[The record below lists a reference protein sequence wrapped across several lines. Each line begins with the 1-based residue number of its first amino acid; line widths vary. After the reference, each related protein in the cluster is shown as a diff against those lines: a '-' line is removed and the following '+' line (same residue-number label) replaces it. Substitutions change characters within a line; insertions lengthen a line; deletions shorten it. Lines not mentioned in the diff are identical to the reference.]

1 MRKETINKSVLLA
14 LVAGISLLFLSMI
27 QPFLMAIFMAAL
39 FAAMTRPVYLLLVDW
54 LRGRRYLASFANLLL
69 LLIVVLIP
77 VSVLLGIFIAQA
89 VNVGET
95 VAPLVVKTL
104 KEPGTFSDLLEQVPL
119 YHYVAPYT
127 DHITARAAESVEAI
141 GKFLVGG
148 VSTVALGT
156 ANFVFMTLVFFYT
169 LFFFQIDGP
178 KVVERILYYLPLN
191 DHDERRMLERFTS
204 VTRAMIKG
212 TLLIGL
218 LQGTLAG
225 LAFGVAGV
233 GNAVF
238 WGIVMA
244 VLSIV
249 PGIGSAVVW
258 VPASIMLIVQGHI
271 VAGVGLLLFC
281 GLVVG
286 SVDNVLRPLL
296 VGKDVNMH
304 ELMIFFGTL
313 GGLFMFG
320 MAGLL
325 IGPLVASLFL
335 TIWDIYGIAFKDML
349 PAVGPHPELRM
360 GKRADRAGEGGK
372 GEEQRSAGPAPAHD
386 EQLADWRPED
396 EPSGDSEHSRG
407 T

>member
-1 MRKETINKSVLLA
+1 MKKETINRSVLLA

-27 QPFLMAIFMAAL
+27 QPFLLAIFMAAL
-39 FAAMTRPVYLLLVDW
+39 FAAMTRPVYLYLVHL
-54 LRGRRYLASFANLLL
+54 LRGRPALASFANLLL
-69 LLIVVLIP
+69 LLFVVLIP

-95 VAPLVVKTL
+95 VTPLVVQAL
-104 KEPGTFSDLLEQVPL
+104 KDPNTFGAWLEKVPFRE
-119 YHYVAPYT
+119 YVTPYENQ
-127 DHITARAAESVEAI
+127 ITAKVAESVEAI

-148 VSTVALGT
+148 LSSFALGT
-156 ANFVFMTLVFFYT
+156 ANFLFMTLVFFYT
-169 LFFFQIDGP
+169 LFFFQLDGP
-178 KVVERILYYLPLN
+178 RVVERILYYLPLN

-212 TLLIGL
+212 TLLIGMI
-218 LQGTLAG
+218 QGALAG
-225 LAFGVAGV
+225 LAFAVAGV

-238 WGIVMA
+238 WGTVMA

-249 PGIGSAVVW
+249 PGIGSAAIW
-258 VPASIMLIVQGHI
+258 VPASIILVFQGQV
-271 VAGVGLLLFC
+271 VAGIGLMLFC

-286 SVDNVLRPLL
+286 SIDNVLRPKL
-296 VGKDVNMH
+296 VGKDANMH

-349 PAVGPHPELRM
+349 PAVGPHPELRF
-360 GKRADRAGEGGK
+360 GKARADDGSG
-372 GEEQRSAGPAPAHD
+372 APKTGDETRDVAPTHD
-386 EQLADWRPED
+386 EALADWQPED
-396 EPSGDSEHSRG
+396 EGEGNPSGKE